1 MANSGNAPAQE
12 QLASLTALLG
22 DRSLSHLV
30 GSLTVAPPPT
40 SAADGNSGFTPGT
53 EEEDTEKIESE
64 ERNAS
69 TLLGAST
76 GLMAVTFFF
85 LLV

>member
-1 MANSGNAPAQE
+1 MTNSGNGLAQE

-22 DRSLSHLV
+22 DHSLSHLV
-30 GSLTVAPPPT
+30 GSLTVAPPST
-40 SAADGNSGFTPGT
+40 SASGGNSGFTPGT
-53 EEEDTEKIESE
+53 EEEDMEKIESE

-76 GLMAVTFFF
+76 GLMAVTFF